1 MRDRD
6 ASGARGLRGAARWQ
20 EVHMGERAQ
29 QLAARF
35 EQAVEDFAAA
45 VEACPE
51 DVWRSVRGPEGWTV
65 AAAAQHVSGQFPLE
79 MEYVTAWAEGK
90 PAPAYTWA
98 DVNAKNDA
106 RAAKNTNAT
115 KADVLKELRASAPGI
130 ASYIRGLN
138 DEQLDRKM
146 GLPLADGAEVTT
158 EQVLLSGI
166 LIDHLDAHRKATVE
180 ASTTP
185 A

>member
-1 MRDRD
+1 
-6 ASGARGLRGAARWQ
+6 
-20 EVHMGERAQ
+20 MGERGEK
-29 QLAARF
+29 LAARF
-35 EQAVEDFAAA
+35 EQAVADFAAA
-45 VEACPE
+45 VEACPD

-79 MEYVTAWAEGK
+79 MEYVTAWAEGR
-90 PAPAYTWA
+90 PSPAYTWA
-98 DVNAKNDA
+98 DVNGKNDA

-115 KADVLKELRASAPGI
+115 KADVLNELRTSAADI
-130 ASYIRGLN
+130 ARYIRGLS
-138 DEQLDRKM
+138 DAQLDRKQ

-180 ASTTP
+180 ASGTP